1 MKGRHEEGRKP
12 YIEQVHGDDLHRKSG
27 MWMNLERIID
37 RDNNMY
43 HEVVTN
49 PVTGEVIYECKES
62 LSKHVGHGTARHK
75 NINK

>member
-1 MKGRHEEGRKP
+1 
-12 YIEQVHGDDLHRKSG
+12 
-27 MWMNLERIID
+27 MNLERIID